1 MSKKQEEVGGEQ
13 QTIVDVTETP
23 VQKPATEPAFVGE
36 LLLNGTVTLQAKTR
50 DELAEMIDNI
60 PAETRYSVGAIG
72 YDPTTRTYSLQ
83 VDIVPSFSNE

>member
-23 VQKPATEPAFVGE
+23 VQEPATEPAFVGE

-72 YDPTTRTYSLQ
+72 YDSMTRTYSLQ
-83 VDIVPSFSNE
+83 VDIVPSFNNE